1 MQMRVIRIKW
11 FDVEFRQGVYG
22 IMSVRAGGIGSS
34 FAGILAGIFAGLALA
49 GCARAPSEL
58 VVYSAR
64 NEQLIKP
71 MFDRYT
77 AESGQAIRFVTDDA
91 GPLIER
97 LAAEGANSPAD
108 VLITVDAGDLWH
120 AAERGLLRPVDS
132 PVLQKNIP
140 ERFRDPGDRWF
151 GLSVRARTIVYSTQR
166 VQPAELGSYESLTDP
181 KWHGRLCLRTS
192 KSVYNQS
199 LVAMLI
205 AQHGEPKT
213 EEIVRGWVANLATPV
228 FSNDTRLMEAIAA
241 GQCDVGIV
249 NTYYFGR
256 LLRDKPQLPIRLY
269 WADQATNGVHVNVS
283 GAGVTAHAP
292 RAAQARKFLEWLS
305 QPEAQKLFA
314 GLNLEYPAS
323 PDVPADPKVVA
334 WGDFKASPL
343 NVAHAGELQPAAVR
357 LMDRAGY
364 L

>member
-1 MQMRVIRIKW
+1 MSGSILRRTALGLV
-11 FDVEFRQGVYG
+11 GVL
-22 IMSVRAGGIGSS
+22 
-34 FAGILAGIFAGLALA
+34 FLAA
-49 GCARAPSEL
+49 GCSRPAEEL

-77 AESGQAIRFVTDDA
+77 AETGMPVRFVTDDA

-108 VLITVDAGDLWH
+108 ILMTVDAGELWH
-120 AAERGLLRPVDS
+120 AADRGLLQSIDS
-132 PVLQKNIP
+132 PTIDANIP
-140 ERFRDPGDRWF
+140 ESLRDPQDRWV
-151 GLSVRARTIVYSTQR
+151 GLSVRARTIVYSTER
-166 VQPAELGSYESLTDP
+166 VKPEELSDYASLADP
-181 KWHGRLCLRTS
+181 RWRGKLCLRTS
-192 KSVYNQS
+192 KKVYNQS

-205 AQHGEPKT
+205 AESGEAQT
-213 EEIVRGWVANLATPV
+213 EAVVKGWVANLATEP
-228 FSNDTRLMEAIAA
+228 FSNDTLLMEAIAA

-256 LLRDKPQLPIRLY
+256 LLRDQPDLPIKLF
-269 WADQATNGVHVNVS
+269 WADQAANGVHVNVS

-292 RAAQARKFLEWLS
+292 HKQAAQKFLEWLS
-305 QPEAQKLFA
+305 TPEAQSLFA

-323 PDVPADPKVVA
+323 PAVKADPAVLA
-334 WGDFKASPL
+334 WGDFKPSPM
-343 NVAHAGELQPAAVR
+343 NVAKAGELQATAVK

-364 L
+364 R